1 MIVAY
6 MEEILVMPIQIINM
20 PLALEVKLL
29 PFIPQTH
36 LHTAGGNRRLEC
48 E

>member
-1 MIVAY
+1 MIVTY
-6 MEEILVMPIQIINM
+6 MEEILVIPIQITNM

-29 PFIPQTH
+29 QFIPQTH
-36 LHTAGGNRRLEC
+36 LHTAGGNRRLER

>member
-6 MEEILVMPIQIINM
+6 MEEMLVMPIQIIDM
-20 PLALEVKLL
+20 LLALDVKLQQ
-29 PFIPQTH
+29 FIPQTH
-36 LHTAGGNRRLEC
+36 LHTDGGTRRLEH